1 MITHVWVPSC
11 GYLYMGMWV
20 GVAQNAWVAELWP
33 GFRNM
38 VSCLLANHTQAFEWY
53 QFQLP

>member
-1 MITHVWVPSC
+1 
-11 GYLYMGMWV
+11 
-20 GVAQNAWVAELWP
+20 VAQNAWVAELWP